1 LGRVQLEA
9 FPGKR
14 KLGLPQS
21 SRSLALLL
29 EKFASTSDDTSS
41 LGGDETTLLTAGS
54 VSTGSSGV
62 THVLMVTTTVRMLD
76 GVHGNTSNSGPVS
89 LLGVSLVVGAVGSE
103 EGLVSSLTASDDA
116 DHSSASTNNGF
127 TDARWESDSGLLT
140 ILGVTDDDGGG
151 AGSTG
156 EGAAVS
162 ELGLTVSDD
171 GTFGHHINGEDVT
184 HGEGGFGAAVDELA
198 GVHAFDSDEI
208 LNVLLEFV
216 AISEDYLGEGGA
228 SAGIV
233 HDVLDNS
240 LDISTALSEVE
251 GSESRRCDS
260 LGGVCLEDSAA
271 TTSLSSAHIFSLR
284 RSLSPA

>member
-9 FPGKR
+9 VPGKR

-103 EGLVSSLTASDDA
+103 EGLVSSLTASDNA
-116 DHSSASTNNGF
+116 DHSSASTDDGF
-127 TDARWESDSGLLT
+127 TDARWESDSSLLT

-184 HGEGGFGAAVDELA
+184 HGEGG
-198 GVHAFDSDEI
+198 
-208 LNVLLEFV
+208 
-216 AISEDYLGEGGA
+216 Y
-228 SAGIV
+228 
-233 HDVLDNS
+233 
-240 LDISTALSEVE
+240 
-251 GSESRRCDS
+251 
-260 LGGVCLEDSAA
+260 
-271 TTSLSSAHIFSLR
+271 
-284 RSLSPA
+284 